1 MFKRNEKKRTIKT
14 IFFPDE
20 LQFSRF
26 KQNREE
32 QRKKIEPTTN

>member
-14 IFFPDE
+14 FFSDE

-32 QRKKIEPTTN
+32 QQQQQNRIN